1 MAKWHAGV
9 AWSVYFTEP
18 GIPPYMERN
27 KKWQVNA
34 TRLFVSAA
42 NTLTKMDLRPLMFK
56 DETVG
61 MSSYTLDFEQSTS
74 YQSPVDIAT
83 WGDIDDELPVVSYMM
98 FTFLHFARKVT
109 IRYKTISEIW
119 AEIGGLWAAAT
130 LVMAMVFSQSGTTDP
145 KNKKPSVIFN
155 FLPSKM
161 RKRWI
166 QENNV
171 KLESAG
177 AAAKDQTTEDPYPD
191 GKDKV

>member
-1 MAKWHAGV
+1 
-9 AWSVYFTEP
+9 
-18 GIPPYMERN
+18 MERN